1 MKDKETISIDVLKHL
16 EDLSN
21 QINKMMAS
29 HAKTGFQRYPVTF
42 GLLILLGVIALHEGL
57 KGVLEELG
65 LFTLNPWALIAI
77 GLLVLTVTGI
87 LYSKLED

>member
-1 MKDKETISIDVLKHL
+1 MNEKEPLSIDVLKHL

-29 HAKTGFQRYPVTF
+29 HAKTAFQRYPVTF
-42 GLLILLGVIALHEGL
+42 GLLILLGVISLHEGL

-65 LFTLNPWALIAI
+65 LLELNPWYLIAV
-77 GLLVLTVTGI
+77 GLLILTITGK
-87 LYSKLED
+87 LYSKLEE